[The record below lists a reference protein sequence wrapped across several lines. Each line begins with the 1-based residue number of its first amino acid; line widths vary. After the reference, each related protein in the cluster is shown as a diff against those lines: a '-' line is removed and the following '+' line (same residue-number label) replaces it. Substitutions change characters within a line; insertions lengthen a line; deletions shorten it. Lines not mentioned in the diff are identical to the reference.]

1 MTPEG
6 PGEGGGLD
14 GVGLLYIALARL
26 FDKPAEAVKLAD
38 EITSLAES
46 LGISGLA
53 DFFREASGVD
63 LEEHRVEMFEL
74 APRCPPYGGYYA
86 LGEDSRERGWYM
98 HQILTYYKAFGL
110 AADVRRELPDYLP
123 VMLEFLGATYA
134 VDDLG
139 RRTMRRDFY
148 RRFIKPW
155 LGRFSQCV
163 ERAGSPYRHLV
174 AALRQLLELDFEA
187 PP

>member
-14 GVGLLYIALARL
+14 GVGILYIALARL

-98 HQILTYYKAFGL
+98 HQILTT
-110 AADVRRELPDYLP
+110 RR
-123 VMLEFLGATYA
+123 LGS
-134 VDDLG
+134 
-139 RRTMRRDFY
+139 RRM
-148 RRFIKPW
+148 
-155 LGRFSQCV
+155 
-163 ERAGSPYRHLV
+163 
-174 AALRQLLELDFEA
+174 
-187 PP
+187 